1 MHEGERREPEGRGA
15 AAQLEA
21 AGPAGAPWQPPNK
34 RGHKRRSEQ
43 KLAVPSRTLLVA
55 VSRREAAL
63 QRAGDTLG
71 SPLYIY

>member
-1 MHEGERREPEGRGA
+1 MHEGDRREPEGRGA

-21 AGPAGAPWQPPNK
+21 AGPARAPWQPPNK
-34 RGHKRRSEQ
+34 KGHKRRSEQ

-55 VSRREAAL
+55 VSPREAAL
-63 QRAGDTLG
+63 QRAGGTLQ